1 MQRLLNE
8 KETSNLAFM
17 EFTVL
22 SAHSHHLLQTD
33 DILLSV
39 QNATLMQEKRAAA
52 PHIRTWTLVTPT
64 KGLQGANKPFPHRSR
79 WLRVHMQ
86 DGQAEPAARVSGAE
100 RVVMPHEN
108 HHFYSSINTA
118 PAGVPQPRQQRHS
131 HAVMTDRGLDLFW
144 NAGRVLGSEN

>member
-1 MQRLLNE
+1 
-8 KETSNLAFM
+8 M

-39 QNATLMQEKRAAA
+39 QNATLVQEKRAAA
-52 PHIRTWTLVTPT
+52 PHPNMNTCDPT
-64 KGLQGANKPFPHRSR
+64 KGPQGANKPFPHRSR

-86 DGQAEPAARVSGAE
+86 DGQAELAVRVPGAE

-118 PAGVPQPRQQRHS
+118 PAGVPATP
-131 HAVMTDRGLDLFW
+131 
-144 NAGRVLGSEN
+144 GSKGTHMPL